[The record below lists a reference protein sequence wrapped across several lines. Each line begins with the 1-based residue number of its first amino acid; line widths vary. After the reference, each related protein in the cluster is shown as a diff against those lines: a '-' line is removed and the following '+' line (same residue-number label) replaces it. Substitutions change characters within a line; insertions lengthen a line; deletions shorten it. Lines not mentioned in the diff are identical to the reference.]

1 MLYERRHKMR
11 KNTLQDFRIQKGLTQ
26 EELAKLTE
34 TTKDY
39 ISLLERGKRNPSDK
53 MKAKLAKIFDVEI
66 VQIFLAVQRTK
77 CCTKDK
83 NL

>member
-1 MLYERRHKMR
+1 MG
-11 KNTLQDFRIQKGLTQ
+11 KNTLQELRIKKGLTQ
-26 EELAKLTE
+26 KELAKLTD

-53 MKAKLAKIFDVEI
+53 MKEKLAKIFGVEI

-77 CCTKDK
+77 CCTK
-83 NL
+83 

>member
-1 MLYERRHKMR
+1 MS

-53 MKAKLAKIFDVEI
+53 MKARLAKIFDVEI

-77 CCTKDK
+77 CCVK
-83 NL
+83 NKNS

>member
-1 MLYERRHKMR
+1 MR

>member
-1 MLYERRHKMR
+1 MR

-77 CCTKDK
+77 CCTKDI

>member
-1 MLYERRHKMR
+1 MS

-66 VQIFLAVQRTK
+66 VQIFLAIQRTK
-77 CCTKDK
+77 CCTKNK
-83 NL
+83 NS

>member
-1 MLYERRHKMR
+1 MR

-66 VQIFLAVQRTK
+66 VQIFLAAQRTK

>member
-1 MLYERRHKMR
+1 MR

-34 TTKDY
+34 TTKEY

>member
-1 MLYERRHKMR
+1 MS

-53 MKAKLAKIFDVEI
+53 MKARLAKIFDVEI

-77 CCTKDK
+77 CCAK
-83 NL
+83 NKNS

>member
-1 MLYERRHKMR
+1 MS

-53 MKAKLAKIFDVEI
+53 MKARLAKIFDVEI

-77 CCTKDK
+77 CCTKK
-83 NL
+83 

>member
-1 MLYERRHKMR
+1 MR
-11 KNTLQDFRIQKGLTQ
+11 KDILQDFRIQKGLTQ